1 MTMTTFDLNGVRKR
15 LATFGTRQLTAFAAF
30 WAQRLMPIYRRFSTL
45 EGFGRPGEV
54 QACLDLAWLAAIG
67 DRASLSQ
74 LNECQSRLVN
84 LAPELEARPILA
96 YAAMECT
103 AAAWDALAIVDGK
116 GVDHAIASLGGYKKT
131 IEHFLINRDHQ
142 GVRIATK
149 QPDPLGLATDPIW
162 RKEVDVLNAL
172 LLRLAAEPAPTSETI
187 DRLKAEAEN
196 HTVAALVDSMMDLSQ
211 AQSRSKRT

>member
-1 MTMTTFDLNGVRKR
+1 MTMTSFDLNGVRKR
-15 LATFGTRQLTAFAAF
+15 LATFGTRPLIAFAAF

-54 QACLDLAWLAAIG
+54 QACLDLAWRAAIG

-103 AAAWDALAIVDGK
+103 AAAWDALAVVDGK
-116 GVDHAIASLGGYKKT
+116 GVDHAIAALGGYKKT
-131 IEHFLINRDHQ
+131 IEHFLINRDHP
-142 GVRIATK
+142 GVLIATK
-149 QPDPLGLATDPIW
+149 QPDPLGLATDAIW
-162 RKEVDVLNAL
+162 RNEVEVLNTL
-172 LLRLAAEPAPTSETI
+172 LQTLAAEPAPTAETI
-187 DRLKAEAEN
+187 DPLKAEAEN
-196 HTVAALVDSMMDLSQ
+196 HSVAALVDSMVDLSQ
-211 AQSRSKRT
+211 ALRRSRRT